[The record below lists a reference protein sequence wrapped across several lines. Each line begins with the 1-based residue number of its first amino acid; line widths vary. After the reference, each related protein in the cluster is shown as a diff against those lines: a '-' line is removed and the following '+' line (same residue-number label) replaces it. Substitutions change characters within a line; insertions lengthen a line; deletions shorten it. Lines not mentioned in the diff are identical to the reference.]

1 MPECNA
7 IMLNVP
13 DGTEDSVLCL
23 SDSADYIYLM
33 PNLVGIA
40 GTYTFSV
47 WARADIATAVVF
59 NILGSTYQNDITTE
73 WKRIIHTVEATSN
86 FNIGIRPIGNE
97 AIYFY
102 KGQLETGKVA
112 TDWKPAPEDVNDN
125 IDSVSSELHETIV
138 ESYSELSTNVDA
150 ITSQVGEVITTV
162 DDLSQTVEEQSTQIT
177 QTKDDITMTFS
188 SRFEEIEETNGA
200 LTSYVEEEEKYIR
213 FSDGNIYLGYSDG
226 DTSSIENLLVL
237 KISNNRISYLLNEQE
252 VGHFAYNGFH
262 SERAFFNESA
272 QVGRYM
278 WKDEGDNGFSLIK
291 SSTSALPED
300 VVIDVPEDSSLE
312 DDG

>member
-1 MPECNA
+1 MAEYEAA
-7 IMLNVP
+7 IITTP
-13 DGTEDSVLCL
+13 DGVEDGTLCL
-23 SDSADYIYLM
+23 SNAAGSVYRM
-33 PNLVGIA
+33 PNLVGIS

-47 WARADIATAVVF
+47 WGRAESDASIVF
-59 NILGSTYQNDITTE
+59 KILGATFQTSVTTT
-73 WKRIIHTVEATSN
+73 WQRFIYTVEATSN
-86 FNIGIRPIGNE
+86 FNIDLQPQDNGT
-97 AIYFY
+97 IYFY
-102 KGQLETGKVA
+102 KGKLETGDVA
-112 TDWKPAPEDVNDN
+112 TDWTPSPEDVDDN
-125 IDSVSSELHETIV
+125 IDSVTSELHETIV
-138 ESYSELSTNVDA
+138 DNYSELSTSVDA
-150 ITSQVGEVITTV
+150 ITSQVGEVVTTV
-162 DDLSQTVEEQSTQIT
+162 DELSQTVEEQSTQIT

-188 SRFEEIEETNGA
+188 NRFEEIEETNGA

-272 QVGRYM
+272 QVGHYM

-291 SSTSALPED
+291 SSTSTLPED
-300 VVIDVPEDSSLE
+300 VVIDVPKDSSLE
-312 DDG
+312 DNG

>member
-1 MPECNA
+1 MPEYNA

-40 GTYTFSV
+40 GAYTFSV
-47 WARADIATAVVF
+47 WARADIATSVIF

-73 WKRIIHTVEATSN
+73 WKRIIHTVEVTSN
-86 FNIGIRPIGNE
+86 FNIGIRPTGNE
-97 AIYFY
+97 SIYFY

-125 IDSVSSELHETIV
+125 IDSVTSELHETIV
-138 ESYSELSTNVDA
+138 ESYSELSTSVDA
-150 ITSQVGEVITTV
+150 ITSQVGEVVTTV
-162 DDLSQTVEEQSTQIT
+162 DELSQTVEEQSTQIT

-188 SRFEEIEETNGA
+188 SRFEEIEETNGT

-252 VGHFAYNGFH
+252 VGYFAYNGFH
-262 SERAFFNESA
+262 SERAFFDESA
-272 QVGRYM
+272 QVGYYM

-291 SSTSALPED
+291 SSTSTLPED
-300 VVIDVPEDSSLE
+300 VVIDVPEDNNS
-312 DDG
+312 DDNG